1 MVLPV
6 RYLIVILFFSVVYSV
21 EVQAQDK
28 KVVSSESSYILIQNN
43 TTVIPDDDFK
53 TELPFSI
60 LFPMFNSKRA
70 YGTNLNQ
77 INLIGKIKKPEEY
90 KKLYLN
96 NKEVPFSEE
105 GLFFKVLDLSP
116 GKNVLQIKVVPKKG
130 KTLIVNFFI
139 EVTKEA
145 S

>member
-1 MVLPV
+1 MTVHG
-6 RYLIVILFFSVVYSV
+6 RYLTTILFFLAICSANVLGQK
-21 EVQAQDK
+21 E

-43 TTVIPDDDFK
+43 TTTITDDDFK

-60 LFPMFNSKRA
+60 LFPMFNNKRTF
-70 YGTNLNQ
+70 GTNLNQ
-77 INLIGKIKKPEEY
+77 INLIGKIKKAEEY

-116 GKNVLQIKVVPKKG
+116 GKNVLQVKVVPKKG

-139 EVTKEA
+139 ELTKEG

>member
-70 YGTNLNQ
+70 YGINLNQ